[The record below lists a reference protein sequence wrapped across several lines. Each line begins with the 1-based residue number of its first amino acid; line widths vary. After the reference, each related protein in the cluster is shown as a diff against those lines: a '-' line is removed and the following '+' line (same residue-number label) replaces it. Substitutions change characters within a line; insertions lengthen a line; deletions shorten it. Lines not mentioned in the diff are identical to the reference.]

1 MVCRKTWILGAA
13 LCGAL
18 LCGAN
23 SQAGSITF
31 LATGTFDSGLT
42 PGTPVFTAPDGVTS
56 VTDMALLSMATVPPT
71 NNANLGMLTTA
82 STEPPGTPQT
92 VSSNFTLTVENTV
105 TMDTITFS
113 GVLSGTIS
121 GSTSN
126 ASIIFSSPLTQTLD
140 GFIFT
145 IVSADSGHPGQVNL
159 NAPTTNGGT
168 STINASVDAVPEP
181 TSIALL
187 GLAVPALAG
196 LGYRRARR

>member
-1 MVCRKTWILGAA
+1 MGCRKTWILGAA

-23 SQAGSITF
+23 SQAGTITF

-42 PGTPVFTAPDGVTS
+42 PGTPVFTAADGVTS
-56 VTDMALLSMATVPPT
+56 VTDSATLSTASVPPT
-71 NNANLGMLTTA
+71 NNVNLGMLTTA
-82 STEPPGTPQT
+82 STESAGTPQS

-113 GVLSGTIS
+113 GVLSGSIS
-121 GSTSN
+121 STTSN

-145 IVSADSGHPGQVNL
+145 IVSADQGNHGQVNL

-168 STINASVDAVPEP
+168 STINAAVSVPEP
-181 TSIALL
+181 ASVVLL

-196 LGYRRARR
+196 LRYRRARR